1 MPKVFRHNAIIVFG
15 LAALFYCSF
24 MFAKHDPM
32 LRRAIPFGDD
42 PYDAVGSFG
51 VVVGVLIA
59 LLSLVRAFRRYR
71 PAASITQQIYLL
83 RAQQAVI
90 LAVFITLASDAIA
103 MARHPGMWNRL
114 ESRTSLIA
122 LLGGMVIFSVTVQV
136 FIQAAQERL
145 SGLATKRWKAA
156 TRVSLLALLVLM
168 AYPEHLI
175 ERTATHLLT
184 IIVGAIVLFAPMRL
198 LLRALVPYA
207 SKKEQMRQSSTGDE
221 SSGGRKGWR
230 IALLIGFLMGACAS

>member
-136 FIQAAQERL
+136 FIKPLR
-145 SGLATKRWKAA
+145 SGFRDLQRNGGKRP
-156 TRVSLLALLVLM
+156 RVSVCW
-168 AYPEHLI
+168 P
-175 ERTATHLLT
+175 
-184 IIVGAIVLFAPMRL
+184 
-198 LLRALVPYA
+198 
-207 SKKEQMRQSSTGDE
+207 S
-221 SSGGRKGWR
+221 
-230 IALLIGFLMGACAS
+230 